1 MGEVG
6 LGRLLVNCVLDLQ
19 CPALSRRG
27 LERVIPMVDPPSSLT
42 ARPSHPGFE
51 PAFPLAELSGIL
63 ADAPYWFIRQVA
75 YHILGPTMALKR
87 GGRGPDLPRILP
99 DEPK

>member
-1 MGEVG
+1 MDH
-6 LGRLLVNCVLDLQ
+6 RL
-19 CPALSRRG
+19 
-27 LERVIPMVDPPSSLT
+27 RVAAGPEPGVESLNNMVHPPNSFT
-42 ARPSHPGFE
+42 ARPSHSGIQ
-51 PAFPLAELSGIL
+51 PAFALAALSGIL